1 MFNSNILDVIITLC
15 FTYLLLALVV
25 TTVAEIINTMTKN
38 RSKLLQE
45 ALKSLFDNITP
56 ATKGE
61 ESPVF
66 NIISNNSFI
75 TILKG
80 KGDKFP
86 SYIPAN
92 NISLA
97 VMDLLNP
104 AKVELTYE
112 KLKELINNNSILSKE
127 KSLKNLLLTL
137 LNNSKGD
144 VDNFI
149 LGVEN
154 TYNECMERAT
164 GWYKRRAQI
173 ISFIIALILVVSL
186 KVDTI
191 QITHALWTDKNTLD
205 NAVGMA
211 TNYVNNSRDNN
222 IDDIKVSTGESTT
235 ESPLQI
241 IKSQVDSVRGTV
253 IQIQEMKL
261 PIGWEKTPKDVL
273 GFFIMIIGLLI
284 STFAV
289 YLGAPFWFDILKR
302 FVHIR
307 GAGKKPA
314 DRIEAKSYREESIS
328 IKNN

>member
-1 MFNSNILDVIITLC
+1 MNSNILDVIITLC
-15 FTYLLLALVV
+15 FTYLLLALIV
-25 TTVAEIINTMTKN
+25 TTVGEIINTMTKN

-56 ATKGE
+56 ATKGVV
-61 ESPVF
+61 SPVF
-66 NIISNNSFI
+66 DRISKNPFI

-86 SYIPAN
+86 SYIPPN

-112 KLKELINNNSILSKE
+112 KLKELINNNSILSHDKN
-127 KSLKNLLLTL
+127 LRNLLLTL
-137 LNNSKGD
+137 LNNSKGN

-154 TYNECMERAT
+154 TFNDCMERAT
-164 GWYKRRAQI
+164 GWFKRRAQI
-173 ISFIIALILVVSL
+173 MSFIISLILVVAL

-191 QITHALWTDKNTLD
+191 QITNSLWSDKNTLD
-205 NAVGMA
+205 NAVGLA
-211 TNYVNNSRDNN
+211 TNFVNNSKGNT
-222 IDDIKVSTGESTT
+222 DDIKVNTGESTT
-235 ESPLQI
+235 ESPLKI
-241 IKSQVDSVRGTV
+241 INSQVDSIKGTV

-261 PIGWEKTPKDVL
+261 PIGWEKTPN
-273 GFFIMIIGLLI
+273 GFFGIFIMIIGMLI

-307 GAGKKPA
+307 GTGKKPS
-314 DRIEAKSYREESIS
+314 DKTVENNYVEKTYRE
-328 IKNN
+328 